1 MKRGILMSDLE
12 NIRWCPACQH
22 ESLDGDERFCKR
34 CCKVFDQLFPDG
46 KWHDMETD
54 DLIEHYHCGADSVHV
69 DDDEDDSGIPP
80 VSDLNAPKKEEGKKV
95 WHCRNCGFLYEGEE
109 APAQCPV
116 CNHPQAYFELV
127 QENY

>member
-1 MKRGILMSDLE
+1 MSDLE

-80 VSDLNAPKKEEGKKV
+80 VSDLNAPKKEEGKKS
-95 WHCRNCGFLYEGEE
+95 FLQEWG
-109 APAQCPV
+109 AVLIPV
-116 CNHPQAYFELV
+116 AMVVIGLLILFLLRDT
-127 QENY
+127 